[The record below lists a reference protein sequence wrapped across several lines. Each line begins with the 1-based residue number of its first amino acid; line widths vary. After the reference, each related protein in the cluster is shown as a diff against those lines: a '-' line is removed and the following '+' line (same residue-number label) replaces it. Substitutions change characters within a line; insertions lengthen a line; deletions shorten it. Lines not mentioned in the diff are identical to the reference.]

1 MGIGSTVQNILGSH
15 HTDED
20 QRRMSQTRSRSNEA
34 SSLESHRIPSGTG
47 PGTTGKPSDLALEQ
61 EIERAERNRGSQG
74 IAGYGTDAAAA
85 AGGSLG
91 GTHIGTQRISSGL
104 LIHLLSG

>member
-1 MGIGSTVQNILGSH
+1 MGLATTVQNILGSH
-15 HTDED
+15 HTNED
-20 QRRMSQTRSRSNEA
+20 RRMSQTRSRSNEA

-47 PGTTGKPSDLALEQ
+47 PGTTGKTSDPALEQ
-61 EIERAERNRGSQG
+61 EVERVERDRASQG

-91 GTHIGTQRISSGL
+91 GTHTGTQHISSRL
-104 LIHLLSG
+104 LIHLRSG